1 MEPSVRYRH
10 TERRLSLPFPPVD
23 VSGGGVRGTH
33 WCGHA
38 GVEGGLA
45 SVIDAEVA
53 LGCASTTSGP
63 TDRNLALN
71 LSLLHVLNKSE
82 PNVHEY
88 MIRGLHFELPV
99 LAFFFLSHDSS
110 SGPALKLNRP

>member
-23 VSGGGVRGTH
+23 VSGGGVRCTH

-53 LGCASTTSGP
+53 LGYASTSSGP

-71 LSLLHVLNKSE
+71 QSLPHVLNKSE

-88 MIRGLHFELPV
+88 MIQ
-99 LAFFFLSHDSS
+99 
-110 SGPALKLNRP
+110 